1 MRIAFIS
8 PTSGLGG
15 GEMMM
20 LTLATWCRDVGH
32 SVLVM
37 GPSDGEQWL
46 LQEAQQ
52 RGLDTFGFVRKSP
65 IDFNCLRDLVRE
77 LRSHRIDIVHGH
89 MFTGAYYG
97 VAAARWLGIPSVV
110 TFHGGAEQTDV
121 LRRRL
126 VIRWAIRNSDFA
138 TLVSEQMRLDLVK
151 ALGSKYASLDVI
163 PNGMPVYPGD
173 RSSLRSELQLR
184 PDEKLVTAIGSCCER
199 KNHVSL
205 VRALAGLPSE
215 VPWRLAICGRE
226 DDATS
231 TIVDAIETYGVKE
244 RVHLLGIRRDVGDV
258 LAATDIFAM
267 PSLWEGTPLALVEAM
282 LVGKACVASTAG
294 GMPEMIDDGVHGLLV
309 EATDITALGSAL
321 GTLIRDA
328 DGVAERLGSAAKK
341 RAAAVYGLEQM
352 CQQYKAIFDALM
364 ARRAAA

>member
-32 SVLVM
+32 TVLVM

-46 LQEAQQ
+46 LQEAAE
-52 RGLDTFGFVRKSP
+52 RGLATYGFVRKRP
-65 IDFNCLRDLVRE
+65 VDFACLRDIVQA
-77 LRSHRIDIVHGH
+77 LRSHRVELVHGH

-97 VAAARWLGIPSVV
+97 VAAARWLRIPSVV

-121 LRRRL
+121 LRRRI
-126 VIRWAIRNSDFA
+126 VIRWAINNSDAA
-138 TLVSEQMRLDLVK
+138 TLVSEQMRLDLLK
-151 ALGSKYASLDVI
+151 DLGPKYGVLEVI
-163 PNGMPVYPGD
+163 PNGMPEYVGD
-173 RSSLRSELQLR
+173 RSRIRDELALR

-199 KNHVSL
+199 KNHVAL
-205 VRALAGLPSE
+205 VRALAGLPRD
-215 VPWRLAICGRE
+215 VPWRLAICGRD
-226 DDATS
+226 DDATT
-231 TIVDAIETYGVKE
+231 TIKAAIAAHDVQA

-282 LVGKACVASTAG
+282 LAGKACVASTAG
-294 GMPEMIDDGVHGLLV
+294 GIPEMIENGVHGLLV
-309 EATDITALGSAL
+309 EATDTHALGVAL
-321 GTLIRDA
+321 ETLIEDA
-328 DGVAERLGSAAKK
+328 DGMSARLGDASRT
-341 RAAAVYGLEQM
+341 RATSRYGLEQM
-352 CQQYKAIFDALM
+352 CQRYQATFDSVVS
-364 ARRAAA
+364 RRAAA